1 MAQLE
6 GPRGLTYEEL
16 LEAMKMTHCVPLGIL
31 GFSVEHE
38 RFEFF
43 VFSDQNPNEV
53 NALLAKILLKA
64 EFK

>member
-1 MAQLE
+1 MADN
-6 GPRGLTYEEL
+6 PPGLSYEEL

-31 GFSVEHE
+31 GYSVEHE

-43 VFSDQNPNEV
+43 VFADQSPEEV

-64 EFK
+64 HFS